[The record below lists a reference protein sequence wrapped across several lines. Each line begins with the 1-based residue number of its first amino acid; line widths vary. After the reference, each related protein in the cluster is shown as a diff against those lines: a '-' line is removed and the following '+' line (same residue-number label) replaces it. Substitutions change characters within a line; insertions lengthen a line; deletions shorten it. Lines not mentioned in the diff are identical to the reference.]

1 MFAKHAAVVSIKVSK
16 AAWRFM
22 RLERAGEAAGVALTS
37 MVTIGPKLGLSE
49 GSREVEIQQ

>member
-49 GSREVEIQQ
+49 GRREVEIQQ